1 MKCEGSLLRLIVRI
15 QSTHHERASTTA
27 EDLQPGCSSVGRVL
41 ALEARCRRFES
52 CHPDQSTIA
61 TLAILTPYKGRCR
74 SGNGRGCNPR
84 ACKFI
89 GGSIP
94 SRPTTQAQPGKTAIR
109 WPHKP
114 EIQGSTP
121 WAATKQRAVGETV
134 NATPS
139 KGGHCRFDSCT
150 AYQDLPRWRNG
161 IRAGL
166 RNQIFGVR
174 VPGGAPSKRAAPR
187 RAQSGLENRGIRKG
201 DGSIPSPPAKWSVAR
216 EAMGRL
222 AKPQPVGNRR
232 EGSIPSRSASHNTP
246 NARAEPDPTAP
257 PN

>member
-1 MKCEGSLLRLIVRI
+1 MKCEASLLHAKTWV
-15 QSTHHERASTTA
+15 QSAHHERASTTA

-61 TLAILTPYKGRCR
+61 TLAILTPASGWCQ

-94 SRPTTQAQPGKTAIR
+94 SQPTTV
-109 WPHKP
+109 
-114 EIQGSTP
+114 
-121 WAATKQRAVGETV
+121 RAVGETV
-134 NATPS
+134 NATPL

-161 IRAGL
+161 IRASL
-166 RNQIFGVR
+166 RNQILRVR

-216 EAMGRL
+216 VAMGRL
-222 AKPQPVGNRR
+222 AKP
-232 EGSIPSRSASHNTP
+232 
-246 NARAEPDPTAP
+246 
-257 PN
+257 

>member
-1 MKCEGSLLRLIVRI
+1 MRREDSLQRTPKMWL
-15 QSTHHERASTTA
+15 QCAHHERIASTTA
-27 EDLQPGCSSVGRVL
+27 DDRPGCSSVGRVL

-61 TLAILTPYKGRCR
+61 THAILTQPFKGWCQ

-94 SRPTTQAQPGKTAIR
+94 SQPTTV
-109 WPHKP
+109 
-114 EIQGSTP
+114 
-121 WAATKQRAVGETV
+121 RAVGETV
-134 NATPS
+134 NATLS

-150 AYQDLPRWRNG
+150 AYQYLPRWRNG

-166 RNQIFGVR
+166 RNQILPVR
-174 VPGGAPSKRAAPR
+174 VRGGAPSKRAVPR

-201 DGSIPSPPAKWSVAR
+201 DGSIPS
-216 EAMGRL
+216 
-222 AKPQPVGNRR
+222 
-232 EGSIPSRSASHNTP
+232 RSASHNTP
-246 NARAEPDPTAP
+246 NV
-257 PN
+257 